1 MEEESTDFTRLTNL
15 RRKSRLVVTLF
26 QVNLPLSVCES
37 KTVLGNH
44 DDINFYSTVLHSAG

>member
-1 MEEESTDFTRLTNL
+1 MEEENTDFTRLTNL

-44 DDINFYSTVLHSAG
+44 DDINFYSTVLHSTG